1 MMNKMLLVPA
11 VSGCVD
17 WTDREDCMVGQM
29 FIETVKMFT
38 QQSMVPVG
46 LGRTSRIPK
55 SVLLLI
61 QKFFE

>member
-1 MMNKMLLVPA
+1 MNKILPVPA
-11 VSGCVD
+11 LSGCVD
-17 WTDREDCMVGQM
+17 WSDREDCMEGQM

-38 QQSMVPVG
+38 QQSMVPIG

-61 QKFFE
+61 QKFSE